1 MISINKWFSK
11 NAKYPLF
18 VLGVTTLVVQI
29 CFIIYF
35 LMVQSK
41 SQQESIENLFTIANL
56 ALEQKNRPVL
66 ESTIDLAVEDRGA
79 KQVFLCSNG
88 NTVMAFPLSK
98 YSCGNL
104 PKADFFTKVLKY
116 EAIGRPDYQ
125 FHFYVPLVQWSASYL
140 ILFAITMSFFII
152 SLAIILKV
160 QRRFTNDILEP
171 LENNLLD
178 DEPINITQLDK
189 LRKKIREISSNKEKE
204 AAANAILEHKAK
216 IAHNIRSLVQTL
228 KSLQG
233 SVQGKLSPTKKLLF
247 NDVVEGIGDILTEFS
262 TKTPPKSNAS
272 YSTEEAFYTNLRET
286 NKNRSKIV
294 ISEVVKSVVNQKRF
308 ELKSKD
314 SDTSLTC
321 KCSSDLTYTFV
332 DVDETE
338 LKSVLSNMINNSYEA
353 IDLEKKQIKVNIS
366 LKDGMIKIRIN
377 DNGNGIPE
385 HVRDSLFNRGVTFGK
400 SGGSGYGLFH
410 AKSYIESWGGNVSV
424 ESTSENGTTFSIEIP
439 QWAPQHFT
447 IDQGDTVVVLDDDP
461 FIHDTWNSM
470 LKRFA
475 ETSGKD
481 FDVKYFS
488 NPEEAQDWISD
499 SEIDYSKTH
508 FLVDNDLGDE
518 YEKGSELIVNLGIT
532 NISTLVTNRYDD
544 KNLGAFCST
553 HEIELLPKPC
563 IFNSESLFS

>member
-18 VLGVTTLVVQI
+18 ILGVTTLVVQI
-29 CFIIYF
+29 CFITYF
-35 LMVQSK
+35 FMVQSK

-66 ESTIDLAVEDRGA
+66 ESTIDLALEDRGA
-79 KQVFLCSNG
+79 KQVFLCNNG
-88 NTVMAFPLSK
+88 STVMAFPLSK
-98 YSCGNL
+98 YNCGNL

-116 EAIGRPDYQ
+116 DAIGRPDYQ

-140 ILFAITMSFFII
+140 ILFAMTMSFFLI

-160 QRRFTNDILEP
+160 QRRFTDDILEP
-171 LENNLLD
+171 LENNLLE

-189 LRKKIREISSNKEKE
+189 LRKKILEVSSNKEKE

-233 SVQGKLSPTKKLLF
+233 SVQGKLSPTKKQLF

-262 TKTPPKSNAS
+262 TKSPPKAS
-272 YSTEEAFYTNLRET
+272 VNYSTEEAFYTNLKET

-294 ISEVVKSVVNQKRF
+294 LSEVVKSVVNQKRF

-314 SDTSLTC
+314 PDLSLTC

-338 LKSVLSNMINNSYEA
+338 LKSVLSNMINNAYEA
-353 IDLEKKQIKVNIS
+353 IDSEKKQIKSSIS
-366 LKDGMIKIRIN
+366 LKEGMIKIRIK

-385 HVRDSLFNRGVTFGK
+385 EVKDSLFNRGVTFGK
-400 SGGSGYGLFH
+400 AGGTGYGLFH
-410 AKSYIESWGGNVSV
+410 ARSYIESWDGNVSV
-424 ESTSENGTTFSIEIP
+424 ESTSGNGTTFSIEIP
-439 QWAPQHFT
+439 QWVPQPFT
-447 IDQGDTVVVLDDDP
+447 IDQGDTIVVLDDDP

-470 LKRFA
+470 LKRFT
-475 ETSGKD
+475 EISGKD

-488 NPEEAQDWISD
+488 NPEDAQDWISD

-518 YEKGSELIVNLGIT
+518 YEKGSELIVNLGIS

-544 KNLGAFCST
+544 KNLGAFCSA

-563 IFNSESLFS
+563 IFIDKSLFR

>member
-18 VLGVTTLVVQI
+18 ILGVTTLVVQI
-29 CFIIYF
+29 CFITYF
-35 LMVQSK
+35 FIVQSK

-79 KQVFLCSNG
+79 KQVFLCNNG

-116 EAIGRPDYQ
+116 DAIGRPDYQ

-140 ILFAITMSFFII
+140 ILFAITMSFFLI

-160 QRRFTNDILEP
+160 QRRFTDDILEP
-171 LENNLLD
+171 LENNLLE

-189 LRKKIREISSNKEKE
+189 LRKKILEVSSNKEKE

-262 TKTPPKSNAS
+262 TKTPPKAS
-272 YSTEEAFYTNLRET
+272 VNYSTEEAFYTNLKET

-314 SDTSLTC
+314 PNLSLTC

-338 LKSVLSNMINNSYEA
+338 LKSVLSNMINNAYEA
-353 IDLEKKQIKVNIS
+353 IDSEKKQIKVNIS
-366 LKDGMIKIRIN
+366 LKDGLIKIRIK

-385 HVRDSLFNRGVTFGK
+385 EVKNSLFNRGVTFGK
-400 SGGSGYGLFH
+400 AGGTGYGLFH
-410 AKSYIESWGGNVSV
+410 ARSYIESWDGNVSV
-424 ESTSENGTTFSIEIP
+424 ESTSEKGTTFSIEIP
-439 QWAPQHFT
+439 QWVPQPFS
-447 IDQGDTVVVLDDDP
+447 IDQGDTIVVLDDDP

-470 LKRFA
+470 LKRFIEA
-475 ETSGKD
+475 SGKD

-488 NPEEAQDWISD
+488 NPEEAQDWISE

-518 YEKGSELIVNLGIT
+518 YEKGSELIVNLGISD
-532 NISTLVTNRYDD
+532 ISTLVTNRYDD
-544 KNLGAFCST
+544 KSLGAFCST
-553 HEIELLPKPC
+553 YEIELLPKPC
-563 IFNSESLFS
+563 IFNTDNLFS